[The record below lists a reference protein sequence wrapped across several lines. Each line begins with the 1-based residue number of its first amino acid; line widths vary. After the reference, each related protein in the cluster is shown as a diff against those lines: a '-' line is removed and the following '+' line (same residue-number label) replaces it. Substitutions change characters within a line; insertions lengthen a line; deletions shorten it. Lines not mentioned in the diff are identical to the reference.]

1 MTDHK
6 IKEAF
11 DAWWNES
18 GSSMIPDKMEYGLA
32 TTIKDACFLAHQ
44 AGYMA
49 CLNSLEYAAT
59 LPDNGKD
66 KVAYF
71 LPEGVTK

>member
-1 MTDHK
+1 MTTEDK

-11 DAWWNES
+11 ES
-18 GSSMIPDKMEYGLA
+18 EPFADEVWKGCGPTALDIY
-32 TTIKDACFLAHQ
+32 Q

-59 LPDNGKD
+59 LPDNWKD

-71 LPEGVTK
+71 LPEGVAK

>member
-1 MTDHK
+1 MTEDK

-11 DAWWNES
+11 AKEVWSDTVWQGCGPTALD
-18 GSSMIPDKMEYGLA
+18 IY
-32 TTIKDACFLAHQ
+32 Q
-44 AGYMA
+44 AGYIA

-59 LPDNGKD
+59 LQDNGKD